1 MVVRFPVQ
9 VLDDSSEK
17 EVQQLIR
24 DEVDAWMV
32 RGAPIVYHARQD
44 ICTSLLAPFK
54 TCSRLPMYKSERPDP
69 STGPAS

>member
-1 MVVRFPVQ
+1 MIGKKSVVVPCPVQ

-44 ICTSLLAPFK
+44 ICTHTSGG
-54 TCSRLPMYKSERPDP
+54 RP
-69 STGPAS
+69 GPAQIVFKASSC